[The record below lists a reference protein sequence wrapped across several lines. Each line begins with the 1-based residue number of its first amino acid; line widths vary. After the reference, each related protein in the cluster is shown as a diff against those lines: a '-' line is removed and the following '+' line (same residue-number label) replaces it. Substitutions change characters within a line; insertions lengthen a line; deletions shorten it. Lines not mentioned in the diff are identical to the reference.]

1 MHMPILPLIS
11 LALCAQDL
19 DPAIVSRMP
28 DAARLAATHAL
39 LASEPHVAGSP
50 GDARTIER
58 LAAEFRRMG
67 EGVEGFEVEV
77 QEFFPLLARPVK
89 ARLEIVGAAPAK
101 PGDRRGVLALPVT
114 EPNLAIDPQTAHPDL
129 DIAWNAWS
137 GSGVAQAGVVYVN
150 YGRREDFARLAEL
163 GVDPRGR
170 IALARYGGNFRGY
183 KAKFAEEAGCVGLV
197 IFTDP
202 ADSGTA
208 KGKTWP
214 EGGSWA
220 NADCVQRGS
229 LITTGY
235 IGDPLTP
242 GRFASKDAERL
253 DIASAALPRIPVQPI
268 GYGAAQEIFMRM
280 KGAEAPKEWR
290 GAMPCAYPLSDDAL
304 VLRLEVEQRR
314 EVMRTANVIA
324 RLRGATLP
332 DEQVIAGSH
341 HDAWCFGAADPLA
354 GTICTLESCQN
365 FCELARAGVRADRT
379 LVFGMWGAE
388 EYGIFGS
395 SEFVEKDAAGLAART
410 VAYINLDMAAMGLK
424 PGGAVSP
431 TLRAAV
437 TRALAA
443 APGPRGDGSALD
455 AWPKSKDDRAS
466 YGDLGGGSDHVAFWC
481 HAGIPSVSL
490 SAGGSEGTSYHS
502 NYDTVAW
509 YRGAVGADYAAAQL
523 VTGMTS
529 AMLAELAHGG
539 RPHISATELV
549 ADAITQAQRL
559 VKLADERGLPSA
571 DIAAVAAA
579 LDECLPLARS
589 VDAAGAADPS
599 LIALWM
605 SSDGLVGRP
614 WFRNLYAATDRFSGY
629 ATSAWPRLREAV
641 EDAVPGSPSADSG
654 IAVAAAPYQK
664 ACQDLQLRLKALLPP
679 DR

>member
-137 GSGVAQAGVVYVN
+137 GSGVAQAGVVYAN

-559 VKLADERGLPSA
+559 VKLAGERGLPSA

-605 SSDGLVGRP
+605 SYDGLVGRP